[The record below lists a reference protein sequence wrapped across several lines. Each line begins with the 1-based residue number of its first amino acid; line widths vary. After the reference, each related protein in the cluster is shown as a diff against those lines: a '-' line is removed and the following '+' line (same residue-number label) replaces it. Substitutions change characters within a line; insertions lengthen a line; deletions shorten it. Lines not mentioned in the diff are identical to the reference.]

1 MPLERLGL
9 QKTTLLDYPGRVAAV
24 LFTQG
29 CPLRCPYCH
38 NPELLQGPPPDSFL
52 PRGEI
57 RAFLHRR
64 RTVLEGVVITG
75 GEPLLHQDLGDLV
88 EEITS
93 LGLAVKL
100 DTSGA
105 FPESLERILRD
116 RPVDMVALDLK
127 TRPERYHLVGGR
139 GDDLLRSLEVLRA
152 WGGRYLLRT
161 TLAPQVVTPEDLD
174 ALAALVRPDE
184 TWIHQPLREPPPR
197 DGG

>member
-1 MPLERLGL
+1 MPLERLGI

-24 LFTQG
+24 LFTHG

-38 NPELLQGPPPDSFL
+38 NPELITGPEPDSFI

-57 RAFLHRR
+57 FEILERR
-64 RTVLEGVVITG
+64 KHLLQGVVITG

-88 EEITS
+88 EEIAS

-105 FPESLERILRD
+105 FPERLQEILGNHPID
-116 RPVDMVALDLK
+116 LVALDLK
-127 TRPERYHLVGGR
+127 TAPGQYHRVGGS
-139 GDDLLRSLEVLRA
+139 GEAILQSLEVLRS

-161 TLAPQVVTPEDLD
+161 TLAPQVVTDQDL
-174 ALAALVRPDE
+174 ACLENLVLPGE
-184 TWIHQPLREPPPR
+184 EWNHQPLR
-197 DGG
+197 D